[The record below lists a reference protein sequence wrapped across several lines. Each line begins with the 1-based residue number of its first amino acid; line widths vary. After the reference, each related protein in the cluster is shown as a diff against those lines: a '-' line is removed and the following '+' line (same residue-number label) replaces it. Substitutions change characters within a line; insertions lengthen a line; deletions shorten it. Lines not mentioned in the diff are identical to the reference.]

1 MPDFNISDSMAE
13 SIFNNEIIQNMT
25 DEAFDN
31 ILDTIGFVVPDIIRD
46 IPIFKY
52 TVSIYSLA
60 NDIIKRVELK
70 KQFRFLREL
79 SKGNINQKELNERRI
94 AYVNKKKWVYREIE
108 QLCLFISRSNDVNKS
123 QIQAYLYISL
133 VNKDIEY
140 KDFVEYLQ
148 IVDMM
153 FIEDVKELIDI
164 FEQGKN
170 HKYDYAR
177 CFRLQALGM
186 LTGGITVYC
195 GESRVDKFYLT
206 DMGKGLCNM
215 IINNRNN

>member
-1 MPDFNISDSMAE
+1 MSDFNISDSMAE

-148 IVDMM
+148 IIDMM

-186 LTGGITVYC
+186 LTGGDNC
-195 GESRVDKFYLT
+195 LLWRVE
-206 DMGKGLCNM
+206 GG
-215 IINNRNN
+215 

>member
-153 FIEDVKELIDI
+153 FMEDVKELIDI

-186 LTGGITVYC
+186 LTGGDNC
-195 GESRVDKFYLT
+195 LLWRVE
-206 DMGKGLCNM
+206 GG
-215 IINNRNN
+215 